1 MNGMSYHAKMILQGY
16 NAQVEHRRRRIE
28 ATKAFAK
35 RLAWYS
41 LAFALL
47 YGFWL
52 WK

>member
-1 MNGMSYHAKMILQGY
+1 MNQSHHARMILQGY
-16 NAQVEHRRRRIE
+16 VSSVEYRKRRIE